1 MSGAHNGLKRN
12 ASNGP
17 IKRTDSFDKMVK
29 ARKQDILACME
40 DGTEGAI
47 VLVGTL
53 DDIDKPI
60 VAFVRLAEA
69 IVMPNTIEV
78 SLPVRFIFILLTPT
92 NNMNMDHH
100 EIGRSFCTLMSNPVS
115 SVI

>member
-1 MSGAHNGLKRN
+1 MNGAHGGLKRN
-12 ASNGP
+12 STHGSF
-17 IKRTDSFDKMVK
+17 KRNDSFDSMAK
-29 ARKQDILACME
+29 ARKQDILSCMQ

-47 VLVGTL
+47 VLVGAL

-78 SLPVRFIFILLTPT
+78 CKEDIHF
-92 NNMNMDHH
+92 
-100 EIGRSFCTLMSNPVS
+100 EI
-115 SVI
+115 